1 MADIYKQGSVNGN
14 TRDHLYRNVTRP
26 KFPSF
31 GKGKNSDNNH
41 PRFRPDAFKSDIAPE
56 EQKEKSQ
63 KQQEYD
69 DLLNKDNKTDA
80 EFKRLGQ
87 LLNELNI
94 IAKYEDQF
102 DK

>member
-14 TRDHLYRNVTRP
+14 TRDHLYRNVIKP

-31 GKGKNSDNNH
+31 GKGTSEA
-41 PRFRPDAFKSDIAPE
+41 RPE
-56 EQKEKSQ
+56 EQKETGQ